1 MCLTNVLDKFDHKT
15 VRLFVIM
22 NHVEFFTRRLK
33 KFQVVLKGK
42 KIASNHCVANVR
54 IKYSMIIFKFD
65 MEKVD

>member
-1 MCLTNVLDKFDHKT
+1 MFVTNVLDKFDDKT

-42 KIASNHCVANVR
+42 KFLE
-54 IKYSMIIFKFD
+54 MI
-65 MEKVD
+65 VL